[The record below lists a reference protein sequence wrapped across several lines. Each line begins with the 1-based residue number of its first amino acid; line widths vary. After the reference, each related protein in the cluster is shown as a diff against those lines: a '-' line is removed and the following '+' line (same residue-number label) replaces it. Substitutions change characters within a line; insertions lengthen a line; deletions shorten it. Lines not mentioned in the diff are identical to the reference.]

1 MQGRGRGEGGQATAE
16 LAMLLPVVI
25 VVLLTVVQLGLL
37 ARDRLLVAHAG
48 REAARAAA
56 VDPDPSTARRAAE
69 ASADALDPNRL
80 DVVLR
85 AATGSGVA
93 AGDRLQVLVRY
104 RAESDLPVVGALLPD
119 ITMASEV
126 TVRVE

>member
-1 MQGRGRGEGGQATAE
+1 
-16 LAMLLPVVI
+16 MLLPVVI